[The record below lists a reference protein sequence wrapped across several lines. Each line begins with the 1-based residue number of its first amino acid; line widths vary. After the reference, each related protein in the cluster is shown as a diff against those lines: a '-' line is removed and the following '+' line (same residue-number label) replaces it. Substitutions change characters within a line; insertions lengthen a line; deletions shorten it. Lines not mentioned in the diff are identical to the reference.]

1 MPFTNAVPDS
11 LLDRNQ
17 SWSKSFE
24 SQQPDIAQALRE
36 GQHPKVLWI
45 GCSDSRVPES
55 VVCNA
60 RPGEL
65 FVLRNVANQF
75 HLHDDSA
82 VSALTFAVQALGV
95 EHIIVVGHTSCG
107 GVAAAVKQ
115 VLRER
120 DESISEVTQST
131 ALTRHLTP
139 LTDLARYLYIKLHER
154 HTMDEAQLQERLMR
168 LVTEASVRRQ
178 IQNIVDHP
186 VVQDN
191 WRQKVSPLNGK
202 VNPRVTIHGWIHNLG
217 TSQLLDLDVT
227 VNPPSLEEKE
237 AASSS

>member
-1 MPFTNAVPDS
+1 
-11 LLDRNQ
+11 
-17 SWSKSFE
+17 
-24 SQQPDIAQALRE
+24 
-36 GQHPKVLWI
+36 
-45 GCSDSRVPES
+45 
-55 VVCNA
+55 
-60 RPGEL
+60 
-65 FVLRNVANQF
+65 
-75 HLHDDSA
+75 
-82 VSALTFAVQALGV
+82 
-95 EHIIVVGHTSCG
+95 
-107 GVAAAVKQ
+107 
-115 VLRER
+115 
-120 DESISEVTQST
+120 
-131 ALTRHLTP
+131 
-139 LTDLARYLYIKLHER
+139 
-154 HTMDEAQLQERLMR
+154 MR